1 MCAGK
6 TQRPSVH
13 GHRTKGILCV
23 PPSSHRPVRRLLLTG
38 LVLSLPAALHAQRL
52 DPGFG
57 AEGRVVYGVP
67 DTLPAYLPVAALVPL
82 PDGQFLSV
90 GSGAMMRFS
99 ADGRR
104 DRTFGQN
111 GLSRDT
117 RIRGPLYDARLDAS
131 GRVVAAGEE
140 VLASVEFCGDDIESD
155 FAVARFF
162 ADGRTD
168 STFGRERAVRIDFP
182 RPLTFVDAAPAVAS
196 TANGTAGACGTTGA
210 EMTHDTA
217 LRLAVGAGGAVTLAG
232 RTSTLRGRSYGAL
245 ARLDG
250 TGHLDP
256 TFGMGGRVVLP
267 DSFPR
272 ALGGLAALPGG
283 GYMASG
289 PLPWVGI
296 GFVRLHGDGRLDA
309 SFGRRGL
316 AIVPVAGFD
325 QDPAIAS
332 AFVPLP
338 DGGAAE
344 AGVLGGEIVVARVN
358 AQGQPEARFGTG
370 GVVRIPVSGSA
381 RVTALGTD
389 SFGRF
394 FMTGEID
401 GTASFLRLSP
411 GGTVEIARALDTQ
424 SRLSVATALLVRP
437 DGRLVVAGVRVPG
450 APPAHDTFVAIVNAD
465 GATEHLEIVQETT
478 LEAREERAGSLTAV
492 DGDAVLVGGTRN
504 GSAFLLRL
512 SEGGAA
518 ERFTNPLVPASQPG
532 GAWELPT
539 LDALDDGHMLGV
551 GIWQGSLRRLLV
563 TNAGTLVSSGPL
575 GATATAPEGA
585 QPSGGRGRSARRPGG
600 GVVVAGT
607 VQNGDGS
614 NSLVVVWLDAAGQ
627 PDERFGPGGARRYD
641 LRATGSTVP
650 PGDPDTPVSLAV
662 DGSGR
667 VLIGGILGGVAG
679 ILRLTSDGAIDAGFG
694 VGGVT
699 RGVTGRV
706 ALIAD
711 DAGAVF
717 ALDRHDGVDSGDSG
731 VRVTHYDANGRI
743 TGSTV
748 VKPPTGAFVPAN
760 ARRLRSGSILVG
772 GALYTSTGGPDAA
785 LLRLLPDGSADAA
798 FGIGGV
804 YATGQVG
811 AVDALAED
819 ARGRLLVAINIP
831 GDVVL
836 LRLLPPTTTDA
847 EPSDGDAAGLS
858 LNAPSPNPVRGPVAF
873 RFSLDRP
880 KAVRLAV
887 YDILGREVAIV
898 REGIHQAGTH
908 EVSFDAGVLPSG
920 VYIVRLT
927 ANGQALTRSFM
938 RTR

>member
-1 MCAGK
+1 MLRHLVVCVA
-6 TQRPSVH
+6 V
-13 GHRTKGILCV
+13 CV
-23 PPSSHRPVRRLLLTG
+23 PT
-38 LVLSLPAALHAQRL
+38 ALHAQRP
-52 DPGFG
+52 DPAFG
-57 AEGRVVYGVP
+57 VEGRVVYGVP

-82 PDGQFLSV
+82 PDGRFLSV

-111 GLSRDT
+111 GLSGEMH
-117 RIRGPLYDARLDAS
+117 IRGPLYDARIDAS
-131 GRVVAAGEE
+131 SRVVAAGEE
-140 VLASVEFCGDDIESD
+140 VLDSYEFCGEHIESD

-162 ADGRTD
+162 ADGRVD

-182 RPLTFVDAAPAVAS
+182 RPLAFIDAAPQAPS
-196 TANGTAGACGTTGA
+196 TLNGTAGACGTAGA

-217 LRLAVGAGGAVTLAG
+217 FRLAVGPGGAVTVAG

-245 ARLDG
+245 ARLDASG
-250 TGHLDP
+250 RLDP

-289 PLPWVGI
+289 ALPWVGI
-296 GFVRLHGDGRLDA
+296 GFVRLRGDGRLDA

-316 AIVPVAGFD
+316 AVVPVAGFD
-325 QDPAIAS
+325 QEPSNAS
-332 AFVPLP
+332 AFVQLP
-338 DGGAAE
+338 DGGAAA

-358 AQGQPEARFGTG
+358 AQGHPEARFGTG

-381 RVTALGTD
+381 RVTALATD

-394 FMTGEID
+394 FMTAEID

-411 GGTVEIARALDTQ
+411 EGTVEIARTLDTGA
-424 SRLSVATALLVRP
+424 RRSVATALLVRP
-437 DGRLVVAGVRVPG
+437 DGRLVVAGVKVPAG
-450 APPAHDTFVAIVNAD
+450 GTPAHDTFVAIVNAD
-465 GATEHLEIVQETT
+465 GGTEHLEIVQETT
-478 LEAREERAGSLTAV
+478 LEEREERASSLVAV
-492 DGDAVLVGGTRN
+492 EGDAVLVGGTRN

-512 SEGGAA
+512 GEGGLP
-518 ERFTNPLVPASQPG
+518 ERFTSPLVPASLPG
-532 GAWELPT
+532 GAWEFPT
-539 LDALDDGHMLGV
+539 LDALDDGRVLGV
-551 GIWQGSLRRLLV
+551 GIWQGALRRLLV

-607 VQNGDGS
+607 VRNSDGS
-614 NSLVVVWLDAAGQ
+614 NDLVVVWLDAAGQ
-627 PDERFGPGGARRYD
+627 PDESVGPGGTRRYD

-650 PGDPDTPVSLAV
+650 PASPDTPVSLAV
-662 DGSGR
+662 DGAGR
-667 VLIGGILGGVAG
+667 VLVGGILGGVAG
-679 ILRLTSDGAIDAGFG
+679 ILHLTSEGAIDPSFG

-699 RGVTGRV
+699 RGVTGSV
-706 ALIAD
+706 ALVAD
-711 DAGAVF
+711 DAGVVF

-731 VRVTHYDANGRI
+731 VRMTRYDANGRM
-743 TGSTV
+743 TRSTV
-748 VKPPTGAFVPAN
+748 VTAPTGAFVPSN
-760 ARRLRSGSILVG
+760 ARRLRSGAILVG

-798 FGIGGV
+798 FGVGGV

-811 AVDALAED
+811 TVDALAED
-819 ARGRLLVAINIP
+819 ARGRLLVAISLR

-836 LRLLPPTTTDA
+836 LRVLPPTTTDA
-847 EPSDGDAAGLS
+847 EPSDGDASGLS
-858 LNAPSPNPVRGPVAF
+858 LDAPAPNPVRGPVAF

-880 KAVRLAV
+880 TAVKLAV
-887 YDILGREVAIV
+887 YDVLGREVAIV
-898 REGIHQAGTH
+898 REGTHQAGTH
-908 EVSFDAGVLPSG
+908 ETGFDAGALPSG

-927 ANGQALTRSFM
+927 ANGQVLTRTF
-938 RTR
+938 TRVQ